1 MKKIHP
7 AQLLNEL
14 LKTNS
19 QVLVITVR
27 KLNKLNDELYKHN
40 IDCKECYF
48 DNLSDYVKKVV
59 FNKHQSVI
67 SENEIHLLN
76 NSEVRNRIYYWCDM
90 YNSIEN
96 AEIILNC
103 WNEI

>member
-1 MKKIHP
+1 MKRLYP

-14 LKTNS
+14 LKDNS
-19 QVLVITVR
+19 TVLVITTE
-27 KLNKLNDELYKHN
+27 KLNKLTNELHKHN
-40 IDCKECYF
+40 IDCRNCSF
-48 DNLSDYVKKVV
+48 DVVSDYVKQVV

-90 YNSIEN
+90 YNSIDN
-96 AEIILNC
+96 IEIIRKY
-103 WNEI
+103 WT